1 MNSPFTATALAAWG
15 VLVVVWLFGYAARL
29 RSSVPV
35 RRARSHLT
43 LQVPAATLLLVC
55 FALMF
60 NAHSYNLRM
69 QVTPDSDLVGM
80 IGAALAVVGV
90 AFAVWARVVLGHNW
104 SGLVMMV
111 REGHQL
117 VESGPYA
124 IVRHPIY
131 AGLFAAILGTAL
143 TIGTLATW
151 LAVACGLM
159 GILIRADVEERLMA
173 TEFGAAHAAYRVRTR
188 KLIPLVW

>member
-1 MNSPFTATALAAWG
+1 MNSPYTLTAVAAWCI
-15 VLVVVWLFGYAARL
+15 LVVVWLFGYLARM
-29 RSSVPV
+29 RSKAPA

-43 LQVPAATLLLVC
+43 LQVPAATLLIVC

-60 NAHSYNLRM
+60 NAHSYNLR
-69 QVTPDSDLVGM
+69 QQITPDSETLGM

-117 VESGPYA
+117 VQTGPYA

-131 AGLFAAILGTAL
+131 TGMLAAIVGAAL
-143 TIGTLATW
+143 TLGTLASW
-151 LAVACGLM
+151 VAVASGLF
-159 GILIRADVEERLMA
+159 GILLRVDVEERLMA
-173 TEFGAAHAAYRVRTR
+173 SEFGDAHADYRAKTR
-188 KLIPLVW
+188 KLIPFVW

>member
-1 MNSPFTATALAAWG
+1 MHSPFTLTAIAAWC
-15 VLVVVWLFGYAARL
+15 VLVVVWLIGYAARL
-29 RSSVPV
+29 RTSPPI

-43 LQVPAATLLLVC
+43 LQVPAATLLIVC

-60 NAHSYNLRM
+60 NAHSYNLRR
-69 QVTPDSDLVGM
+69 QVTPDSELFGA
-80 IGAALAVVGV
+80 IGAALTVVGV

-117 VESGPYA
+117 VQTGPYV

-131 AGLFAAILGTAL
+131 SGMFAAIVGAAL
-143 TIGTLATW
+143 TLGTLASW
-151 LAVACGLM
+151 IAVASGLF
-159 GILIRADVEERLMA
+159 GILLRVDVEERLMA
-173 TEFGAAHAAYRVRTR
+173 SEFGEAHADYRARTR
-188 KLIPLVW
+188 KLIPFVW

>member
-1 MNSPFTATALAAWG
+1 MNSPYTLTAAAAWCI
-15 VLVVVWLFGYAARL
+15 LVVVWLFGYVARL
-29 RSSVPV
+29 RSKAPA

-43 LQVPAATLLLVC
+43 LQVPAATLLIVC

-69 QVTPDSDLVGM
+69 QVTPDSDLLGT

-117 VESGPYA
+117 VQAGPYA
-124 IVRHPIY
+124 LVRHPIY
-131 AGLFAAILGTAL
+131 TGMLAAIVGAAL
-143 TIGTLATW
+143 TLGTLASW
-151 LAVACGLM
+151 IAVASGLF
-159 GILIRADVEERLMA
+159 GILLRVDVEERLMSS
-173 TEFGAAHAAYRVRTR
+173 EFGAAHADYRARTR
-188 KLIPLVW
+188 KLIPFIW

>member
-1 MNSPFTATALAAWG
+1 MNSPFTLTAVAAWC

-29 RSSVPV
+29 RSGPM

-43 LQVPAATLLLVC
+43 LQVPAACLLILC

-69 QVTPDSDLVGM
+69 QVTPEDGVVGA
-80 IGAALAVVGV
+80 IGAALAVAGVG
-90 AFAVWARVVLGHNW
+90 FAVWARVVLGHNW
-104 SGLVMMV
+104 SGMVMMV

-117 VESGPYA
+117 VQTGPYA

-131 AGLFAAILGTAL
+131 TGMFAAILGATL
-143 TIGTLATW
+143 TLGTLASW
-151 LAVACGLM
+151 IAVASGLF
-159 GILIRADVEERLMA
+159 GILLRVDVEERLMA
-173 TEFGAAHAAYRVRTR
+173 SEFGAAHADYRARTR
-188 KLIPLVW
+188 KLIPFVW